1 MSFASEDLMWM
12 SVLLRYVEGQIENV
26 QIKGNIAA
34 SATDLNAGDGGDKSD
49 TAAHD
54 FVWKTDKDA
63 TKNSA
68 GLKHEECSVCGA
80 TRSENTVIDKLNNA
94 SDTGDS
100 SILIL
105 WVALAVVS
113 GAIACL
119 AVYAKKQ
126 KYFG

>member
-1 MSFASEDLMWM
+1 MTVVYIDGECGAVFEVKTAHTHG
-12 SVLLRYVEGQIENV
+12 YG
-26 QIKGNIAA
+26 
-34 SATDLNAGDGGDKSD
+34 TDWKYDKANHWHECACGDKSD